1 MADLWQVSEK
11 YLWNN
16 MVYKPQR
23 EYVPA
28 SPRLSTSKL
37 FEETFGG
44 NDKDDK
50 SGVDGLD
57 RWDVLL
63 SKMSR
68 LYFKLRVLF
77 DFHFVPGVGG
87 GVMLIFANDKGVT
100 EQVLMIWPLPSFS
113 MIIKAQK

>member
-1 MADLWQVSEK
+1 
-11 YLWNN
+11 

-57 RWDVLL
+57 R
-63 SKMSR
+63 
-68 LYFKLRVLF
+68 
-77 DFHFVPGVGG
+77 
-87 GVMLIFANDKGVT
+87 
-100 EQVLMIWPLPSFS
+100 
-113 MIIKAQK
+113 